1 MGVQAMGRVIVIL
14 AVLLLS
20 ACSTTKKAFEEDK
33 VEARE
38 MVDSTTEKAF
48 NYVVIMDSVVV
59 RDVVRGDTVVRE
71 VEKWKNR
78 NRYIYIYKDRDVVR
92 TDTIVVTR
100 EVLKEK
106 EGKSQVFSAII
117 GGVLGI
123 LLGALCRKLLA
134 L

>member
-1 MGVQAMGRVIVIL
+1 MGVQAMGRVIAIL

-20 ACSTTKKAFEEDK
+20 ACSTTKKAVEATT

-38 MVDSTTEKAF
+38 TVDSTTEKAF
-48 NYVVIMDSVVV
+48 NYVVITDSVVV

-78 NRYIYIYKDRDVVR
+78 NRYIYIYKDRDVVK

-100 EVLKEK
+100 EVFKDRKNRVL
-106 EGKSQVFSAII
+106 SSVIA
-117 GGVLGI
+117 GVLGI
-123 LLGALCRKLLA
+123 ILGALCLKLFVR
-134 L
+134 

>member
-1 MGVQAMGRVIVIL
+1 MGRVIVIL

-20 ACSTTKKAFEEDK
+20 ACSTTKKAVEAAK

-38 MVDSTTEKAF
+38 TVDSTTEKAF
-48 NYVVIMDSVVV
+48 NYVVITDSVVV

-78 NRYIYIYKDRDVVR
+78 NRYIYIYKDRDVVKI
-92 TDTIVVTR
+92 DTIVVTR

-106 EGKSQVFSAII
+106 EGKSQVLPAII

-123 LLGALCRKLLA
+123 LSGALCRKLLA
-134 L
+134 R

>member
-1 MGVQAMGRVIVIL
+1 MGRVIVIL

-20 ACSTTKKAFEEDK
+20 ACSTTKKAVEAAK

-38 MVDSTTEKAF
+38 TVDSTTEKAV
-48 NYVVIMDSVVV
+48 NYVVITDSVVV

-92 TDTIVVTR
+92 TDTIVLTR
-100 EVLKEK
+100 EVVKEKEK
-106 EGKSQVFSAII
+106 EGKSQAFSAII

-123 LLGALCRKLLA
+123 LSGALCRKLLTR
-134 L
+134 

>member
-1 MGVQAMGRVIVIL
+1 MGRVIVIL

-20 ACSTTKKAFEEDK
+20 ACSTTKKVVEAAK

-38 MVDSTTEKAF
+38 TVDSTTEKAF
-48 NYVVIMDSVVV
+48 NYVVITDSVVV

-78 NRYIYIYKDRDVVR
+78 NRYIYIYKDRDVVKI
-92 TDTIVVTR
+92 DTIVVTR